1 MGVNFVLLS
10 EYEVENKN
18 YKFSE
23 EQALTKALE
32 LSNEKIKMKLSE
44 KEHIINQ
51 KVLKKDVNN
60 STMYVEVFTSVE
72 EIISKQE
79 NFIEEEKEVE

>member
-1 MGVNFVLLS
+1 MLR
-10 EYEVENKN
+10 EYEVENKS
-18 YKFSE
+18 YKYSE
-23 EQALTKALE
+23 EQALVKALE
-32 LSNEKIKMKLSE
+32 LSNEKIKRKLSE

-51 KVLKKDVNN
+51 KVLKKDANN